1 MKVFEQRFA
10 GRLSALVMNN
20 LKMKFF
26 FPISSV
32 GSSTNQSESKSSSF
46 VDSFSL
52 QGAYP
57 IETVPYFTLVPSIDR
72 IAASREFL
80 MYKPKGSS

>member
-1 MKVFEQRFA
+1 MKVFEQRFE
-10 GRLSALVMNN
+10 GKPSELVMNN

-26 FPISSV
+26 FPISSD

-46 VDSFSL
+46 VDPFSL

-57 IETVPYFTLVPSIDR
+57 IETVPYFILVPSIDK
-72 IAASREFL
+72 IAASKEFL